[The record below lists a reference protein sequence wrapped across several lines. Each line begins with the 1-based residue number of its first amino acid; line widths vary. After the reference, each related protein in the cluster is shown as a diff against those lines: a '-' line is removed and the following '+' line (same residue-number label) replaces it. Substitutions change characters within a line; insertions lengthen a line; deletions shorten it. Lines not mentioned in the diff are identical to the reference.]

1 MSPQKPQTPLPK
13 RALKLRLALY
23 QPDIA
28 PNVGAVIRTTACFGT
43 PLEIIEPCG
52 FVLSDKALKRAAMD
66 YAAQA
71 DIRVHPGWEAFLAD
85 PARKEGRLILFT
97 TKGSSSLT
105 DFAFRP
111 GDTLLFGRE
120 TVGAPEEVHA
130 AAQARLRIPTSA
142 RGLPDLVVTWSDRE
156 GASLSEVESPRYGA
170 VARQGSGSGRSGNH
184 TDDAWA
190 IVLPGRS
197 RQRDPGRPAGIADI
211 GATACGLLDADR
223 AGLAGTPLLE
233 AA

>member
-1 MSPQKPQTPLPK
+1 M
-13 RALKLRLALY
+13 
-23 QPDIA
+23 
-28 PNVGAVIRTTACFGT
+28 GAVIRTTACFGT

-130 AAQARLRIPTSA
+130 AAQARLRIPIN
-142 RGLPDLVVTWSDRE
+142 
-156 GASLSEVESPRYGA
+156 
-170 VARQGSGSGRSGNH
+170 GRSLNLSVSAAIALFEARRQIGGF
-184 TDDAWA
+184 DAA
-190 IVLPGRS
+190 QGPPPLPPLE
-197 RQRDPGRPAGIADI
+197 PG
-211 GATACGLLDADR
+211 GL
-223 AGLAGTPLLE
+223 
-233 AA
+233 